1 MDSVDVGVV
10 EAQSCHD
17 STLMKECSSFDT
29 VTNQQIA

>member
-10 EAQSCHD
+10 GAQNGHD

-29 VTNQQIA
+29 VTTQQIA